1 MELLILLSL
10 VLNDFFLLLFS
21 DIIFMGYFGMQLGRN
36 WKKIHSIFKVTSP
49 FWINILM
56 KGIAVATEI
65 TIKTYFFTFISKR
78 IYFLSVAESI
88 SHKKAEVERDLW
100 MSSTH
105 LGVHRAG
112 WSDPC
117 PGGFGRS
124 PKKTLHSVSG

>member
-10 VLNDFFLLLFS
+10 VLNDFLFS

-49 FWINILM
+49 FWM
-56 KGIAVATEI
+56 VATEI

-112 WSDPC
+112 
-117 PGGFGRS
+117 
-124 PKKTLHSVSG
+124 